1 MNKTKK
7 NSTEKETENFTTV
20 WDSVRRAKTVN
31 GIQFK
36 PIDKLLYS
44 YLLGWQVSKDDPNNK
59 KVTKVN
65 SSVRELQQE
74 LGVSK
79 GTVETS
85 LKTLEKMG
93 LIVIKSGGVGFSNE
107 YDVIKFSDVESTNV
121 EIKVDQFMKDRKEW
135 REQAKS
141 EAKKRPVKPV
151 EQPEQKQ
158 IEPKQTEIKIEPDQP
173 EIQINTQ
180 TNWFKYRE
188 QLIKQNNKWHE
199 LNVGQQQRLM
209 SEIVECKNSNYI
221 VIQDVFNRFISAC
234 FYTPAK
240 NDTIQTPKQQPSSS
254 IVVPPAIQAMNDA
267 FDDEGFPFGDDCPF

>member
-1 MNKTKK
+1 MNKTKTK
-7 NSTEKETENFTTV
+7 NNSTEKETENFTTV

-79 GTVETS
+79 GTIETS

-121 EIKVDQFMKDRKEW
+121 EIKVDQFMENRKEW
-135 REQAKS
+135 REQHN
-141 EAKKRPVKPV
+141 RPVVKPV

-158 IEPKQTEIKIEPDQP
+158 IEPKQP

-180 TNWFKYRE
+180 TNWFQYRE
-188 QLIKQNNKWHE
+188 KLIEQNDKWHE

-234 FYTPAK
+234 FYTPTK
-240 NDTIQTPKQQPSSS
+240 NDIIQIPKQQPTLS
-254 IVVPPAIQAMNDA
+254 IVPPAIQAMNDA
-267 FDDEGFPFGDDCPF
+267 FDDEGFPFSDDCPF